1 MMTDIYKK
9 NKNSKPDSVG
19 VKNLQRDPEG
29 SEVSDRNNFDS
40 LVVGVELLPVEEP
53 LEVRLSPSVDWVEF
67 DHALF
72 KDLIVAQFSI
82 F

>member
-1 MMTDIYKK
+1 M
-9 NKNSKPDSVG
+9 G
-19 VKNLQRDPEG
+19 VKNLQRNPEG

-40 LVVGVELLPVEEP
+40 LVVWVELLPVEEP

-72 KDLIVAQFSI
+72 KDLISAI
-82 F
+82 FNF